1 MKTRIQA
8 AKELHA
14 LYNAMETRKVHEEG
28 GEESETRIKGSRKNP
43 QNLFTMVATF
53 VFKFWKVRITFTLRV
68 SA

>member
-1 MKTRIQA
+1 M
-8 AKELHA
+8 L
-14 LYNAMETRKVHEEG
+14 EG